1 VLVGRGIETAAI
13 DELLSAAREGLSGAL
28 LVRGDAG
35 IGKTALLEYAAQQA
49 DGFSVLRVRGSEW
62 ETELAYAALDQLLRP
77 LLDESD
83 RLPEL
88 QANALRGALGISTS
102 QPDRFLVGLAVLT
115 MLADAAEGRPVLCL
129 LDDAHWFDHES
140 SNALAFAARRLQ
152 AEGVVLLFGAR
163 DERHRFGPGI
173 PELWLA
179 PLGDSDA
186 QTLLE
191 SAFGDELAGGVQ
203 QVVVESAAG
212 NPLALLELPKGL
224 QVDELAGRSLLVRP
238 TRLVG
243 DVERAY
249 AERIASL
256 AAETRTVLLLAAAE
270 GTGDFALVA
279 RAAKGLDIDLAAI
292 EAAEVDGLIRIVG
305 ERLEFRHPL
314 VRSAAYEATTF
325 AQRRRAHQALSI
337 ALDRKEDAD
346 RRAWHQA
353 EAAFPPDDLVADELE
368 RTAERARARSGHAAA
383 AAALERAARLSAD
396 DAVRVRRLVA
406 AAGAAWEAGR
416 AASAQ
421 ALADEA
427 EPRVD
432 NDRLRAELLF
442 VRASVELTQ
451 GRPPDAHTFLL
462 DAADAANAAQDL
474 SRASAFLALAAQAAA
489 AAGDLAGIIEA
500 CRRVSS
506 LGEGWPSPARA
517 MLMGLGAF
525 LTDDFDRG
533 IPLMREAMVGV
544 SSLDD
549 PRALAWG
556 STVANF
562 LGDDEQALTMLS
574 KAIAVARARGA
585 LAPLSHAIHGR
596 GSLLAWQGRASEA
609 LIDATEGLRL
619 AREAGLENSIAQ
631 NRAVLALVAA
641 LRGDEDVCRAE
652 AQQALAAAN
661 ERGLALTW
669 GTATWAVALAELAAG
684 RWEAALGGL
693 EELAA
698 QRPGQGHPWLAFYSV
713 PDLVE
718 AATRTG
724 NDRVTHEPFARLVH
738 WADRV
743 GATWADPLVA
753 RCRALLSAGE
763 EATAHFENA
772 LLLAEGGT
780 RDFQRARTEL
790 CFGEHLRREREKTE
804 ARSHL
809 RSALAAFE
817 RLGARPWADRA
828 ANELR
833 ATGEQARRRDPSTL
847 GELTPQE
854 LQIARLVADGATN
867 REVAAQLFVSPK
879 TVEYHLHK
887 VFGKLGVASR
897 RELTKAPLGEDAL
910 LAPTMSD
917 SA

>member
-1 VLVGRGIETAAI
+1 VLVGREIETAAI
-13 DELLSAAREGLSGAL
+13 DELLRAAREGLSGAL

-35 IGKTALLEYAAQQA
+35 IGKTALLDYAAQQA
-49 DGFSVLRVRGSEW
+49 EDFRVLRVRGSES
-62 ETELAYAALDQLLRP
+62 ERELAYAALHQLLRP
-77 LLDESD
+77 LLGKSNG
-83 RLPEL
+83 LPEP
-88 QANALRGALGISTS
+88 QADALDGALGISKN

-115 MLADAAEGRPVLCL
+115 LLADTAENGALLCL
-129 LDDAHWFDHES
+129 LDEAHWFDHES
-140 SNALAFAARRLQ
+140 SNALAFAARRLH

-163 DERHRFGPGI
+163 DEPHRFSPGI
-173 PELWLA
+173 TELRLA
-179 PLGDSDA
+179 PLGDTEAHS
-186 QTLLE
+186 LL
-191 SAFGDELAGGVQ
+191 AATFGDVLASGTR

-224 QVDELAGRSLLVRP
+224 EADQLAGPAQLVRP
-238 TRLVG
+238 IRLVG

-249 AERIASL
+249 TERIAAL
-256 AAETRTVLLLAAAE
+256 PAETGTVLVLAAAE
-270 GTGDFALVA
+270 STGDLPLVA
-279 RAAKGLDIDLAAI
+279 RAATALNIDLGAI
-292 EAAEVDGLIRIVG
+292 EAAEVDGLVRIAG

-314 VRSAAYEATTF
+314 VRSAAYEAATF
-325 AQRRRAHQALSI
+325 AQRQRAHQAL
-337 ALDRKEDAD
+337 ATVLDREEDAD

-353 EAAFPPDDLVADELE
+353 EAAVPPDDLVADELE

-383 AAALERAARLSAD
+383 AAALERSARLSGD

-406 AAGAAWEAGR
+406 AAEAAWEAGQ
-416 AASAQ
+416 AAAAR

-427 EPRVD
+427 QPLVD
-432 NDRLRAELLF
+432 NHQLRAELLF
-442 VRASVELTQ
+442 VRASIEMTQ
-451 GRPPDAHTFLL
+451 GSPADANAFLL
-462 DAADAANAAQDL
+462 EAADAVKAARDVG
-474 SRASAFLALAAQAAA
+474 RASAFLALAAQAAA
-489 AAGDLAGIIEA
+489 AAGDFAGVIEA
-500 CRRVSS
+500 CGRVSGIGDGS
-506 LGEGWPSPARA
+506 ANPARA
-517 MLMGLGAF
+517 MLLGLGAF
-525 LTDDFDRG
+525 LTEDFDRG
-533 IPLMREAMVGV
+533 IPLMREAVAGV

-562 LGDDEQALTMLS
+562 LGDDQQALAMLS
-574 KAIAVARARGA
+574 KAISVARARGA
-585 LAPLSHAIHGR
+585 LAPLSHAVHGR

-609 LIDATEGLRL
+609 QVDAAEGLRL

-652 AQQALAAAN
+652 AEQALAAAN

-669 GTATWAVALAELAAG
+669 GTATWAVALAELIAG
-684 RWEAALGGL
+684 RLEAAFDGL
-693 EELAA
+693 QELARP
-698 QRPGQGHPWLAFYSV
+698 RPGKGHPWLTFYSL

-718 AATRTG
+718 VATRTG
-724 NDRVTHEPFARLVH
+724 NDRRAHEPLARLVA

-743 GATWADPLVA
+743 DATWAHPLVA
-753 RCRALLSAGE
+753 RCRGLLSTGK
-763 EATAHFENA
+763 EATGHFENA
-772 LLLAEGGT
+772 LLLAESDT

-790 CFGEHLRREREKTE
+790 CFGEHLRRERQKTE
-804 ARSHL
+804 ARSQL
-809 RSALAAFE
+809 RSALVTFE

-887 VFGKLGVASR
+887 VFGKLAIVSR
-897 RELTKAPLGEDAL
+897 RQLTRVPLGEDAA
-910 LAPTMSD
+910 LAPTMTD